1 MQNKVN
7 PRELTSMNKQPAR
20 INTLVQQIREH
31 EHYKTKLDEA
41 EVLIVESAYERIQK
55 TGKAQSSLRESAYM
69 IKEHNWY
76 LRQLWKK
83 VHSLE

>member
-1 MQNKVN
+1 MQSKVN
-7 PRELTSMNKQPAR
+7 PGDFSLMNKPTR
-20 INTLVQQIREH
+20 INALVQQIREH

-69 IKEHNWY
+69 TKEHNWY

-83 VHSLE
+83 FHSLE

>member
-20 INTLVQQIREH
+20 INALVQQIREH
-31 EHYKTKLDEA
+31 KHYKTKLDET

-69 IKEHNWY
+69 IKEYNWY

>member
-7 PRELTSMNKQPAR
+7 PGKPNSMIKPAR

-31 EHYKTKLDEA
+31 EHYKIKLDET
-41 EVLIVESAYERIQK
+41 EVSIVESAYERIQK
-55 TGKAQSSLRESAYM
+55 TGKAHSSLRESAYM
-69 IKEHNWY
+69 IKEYNWY

-83 VHSLE
+83 VYSPE